1 MVKFNEVE
9 VVYPNKLKAFID
21 SGRQDFTLKFCKAKY
36 LFYYDFMPDSLMAYH
51 IGVAVNSTSK
61 IISQFTFPSK
71 KEYKPIDTT
80 FSYCKLIEIARQGQ
94 KDIEPI
100 KEIKFEF
107 DKKTKRF
114 YWLIIQEIKNE
125 KQGLN
130 YYHQVIIDAS
140 DLKKAKVIKAKAY
153 IDY

>member
-1 MVKFNEVE
+1 LELQLTQQA
-9 VVYPNKLKAFID
+9 KLLINLPFL
-21 SGRQDFTLKFCKAKY
+21 Q
-36 LFYYDFMPDSLMAYH
+36 
-51 IGVAVNSTSK
+51 
-61 IISQFTFPSK
+61 K
-71 KEYKPIDTT
+71 KNINLDTT